1 MPPVASASPPPRCC
15 IRSCVPACS
24 HSYPQASYSLP
35 VSLGVAGDGDGG
47 KKRKKGGAG
56 SGKLQSLPN
65 VPEILQEF
73 RALGEGV
80 VSHIELV

>member
-1 MPPVASASPPPRCC
+1 
-15 IRSCVPACS
+15 
-24 HSYPQASYSLP
+24 L
-35 VSLGVAGDGDGG
+35 AGDGDGG
-47 KKRKKGGAG
+47 KKRKKEIAGA
-56 SGKLQSLPN
+56 GKLQSLPN